1 MRFTKKTQY
10 GIIFALHL
18 AKVGKMGTAQAA
30 DQLAVSPTFLEQVVM
45 NLREAGVIQVKRGP
59 GGGATL
65 RPGAT
70 ILDVV
75 AALEKDVVVNDE
87 DVRFYELGM
96 TSAHKQSL
104 LLMDQAASA
113 MKNLLSQP
121 IAELSQYDGSDYK

>member
-10 GIIFALHL
+10 GIMFALHL
-18 AKVGKMGTAQAA
+18 AKVGKTSTQQAA
-30 DQLAVSPTFLEQVVM
+30 ETLAISPAFLDQVVM

-65 RPGAT
+65 RADAT
-70 ILDVV
+70 VLDVV
-75 AALEKDVVVNDE
+75 AALEKDVILNEE
-87 DVRFYELGM
+87 DARFYELGM

-104 LLMDQAASA
+104 YLMDAAASA

-121 IAELSQYDGSDYK
+121 IADLARIERRT